1 MSSPLIRLS
10 QILENRPKKPLND
23 LTLPFDLQPS
33 AVLVPLF
40 VENGDV
46 SVLLTKRTEQVAHHK
61 GQICFPGGVCDKNDN
76 SLWLTAV
83 REAQEEI
90 GIKPDVITEVGKLGV
105 VVTPTGFVIHPFVA
119 TINPPGTFRP
129 NPEEIEEIFFVP
141 VSHLANARN
150 LTFVSRTWFGRTY
163 QDPVFTF
170 RGREIWGA
178 TGRILVDFL
187 QAWRSAAVTAP

>member
-10 QILENRPKKPLND
+10 QILKNRPKKPLND
-23 LTLPFDLQPS
+23 LTLPFDPQPS

-83 REAQEEI
+83 REAREEI
-90 GIKPDVITEVGKLGV
+90 GIEPDVITEVGKLDV

-141 VSHLANARN
+141 VSHLADARN

-178 TGRILVDFL
+178 TGRILVDL
-187 QAWRSAAVTAP
+187 LEVWKSAMMD